1 MVRHLINVHRADLVR
16 GVDELVLDVP
26 GQVPQVEEAK
36 VAVAE
41 KEPEAARVVGGV
53 RGHRPVFFGG
63 GIFFRGA
70 RFRRDEAPRL
80 YRIAQEVTHQAQMP
94 MPNLYLRPQK
104 SPTVFA
110 TGRDPTHAAVAV
122 TEDIYRL
129 DDAKLFSVLFRE
141 LSQIKSD
148 DRLIAAI
155 AASAAGAVS
164 VLANIGK

>member
-1 MVRHLINVHRADLVR
+1 MNSVRTTFLMTFLTVNLVGAGRALDGEDGALIAFTVASAMHGIGYWFGDKI
-16 GVDELVLDVP
+16 VLLM
-26 GQVPQVEEAK
+26 
-36 VAVAE
+36 
-41 KEPEAARVVGGV
+41 
-53 RGHRPVFFGG
+53 
-63 GIFFRGA
+63 RGA
-70 RFRRDEAPRL
+70 REIRRDEAPRL

-94 MPNLYLRPQK
+94 MPNLYLLPQK

-141 LSQIKSD
+141 LSQIKSG
-148 DRLIAAI
+148 DRLIAVI
-155 AASAAGAVS
+155 AASATGAVS